1 MFQKKIRTAK
11 SSYSNTR
18 VKARNLLTN
27 ILYRRYK
34 QQDFNNASFVID
46 ILSFLVQNFNQIN
59 LDRKLDN
66 ENERLYVR
74 ILWDK
79 CLPHAITRFIYVSE
93 NYNILEDPKL
103 TYQKANTVVKNFIN
117 ENSNNINLLKIK
129 LEEHFKTIHHIYSL
143 LYPKIYNRVNVFGI
157 KNKNDFDF
165 VFQSWKAKRQSG
177 PVSPKIINELLTPTN
192 QLLVTKMLSKVKD
205 PKDYQKLTVSEFEQV
220 PLVSETVEVISNAD
234 EMPMQPPILPAPK
247 YMKDRVDGSASKTMD
262 NASKRRAE
270 KN

>member
-1 MFQKKIRTAK
+1 M
-11 SSYSNTR
+11 
-18 VKARNLLTN
+18 
-27 ILYRRYK
+27 
-34 QQDFNNASFVID
+34 
-46 ILSFLVQNFNQIN
+46 
-59 LDRKLDN
+59 DRKLDN

-234 EMPMQPPILPAPK
+234 EMPMQPPIVPAPK

-262 NASKRRAE
+262 KASKRRAE